1 MGLLDQATSNQTGTP
16 TPARRSGDQLA
27 DPAESEPPAVRVNWL
42 FSGVML
48 GAASWL
54 LILGVIFA
62 ALGGWIVAAVLFG
75 GLCLCLLAIW
85 RASRKLRTA
94 PPTGHGRHRAVAANE
109 EEAA

>member
-1 MGLLDQATSNQTGTP
+1 MGLLDQATSNQTGSR
-16 TPARRSGDQLA
+16 TPAGRSGEQSVE
-27 DPAESEPPAVRVNWL
+27 PAESEPPAVRVNWL

-62 ALGGWIVAAVLFG
+62 ALGSWLVAAVLFG

-85 RASRKLRTA
+85 RANRKLRTA
-94 PPTGHGRHRAVAANE
+94 PQTGHGRHRAVATDE

>member
-1 MGLLDQATSNQTGTP
+1 MGLLDQATSSRPGTRTVAGP
-16 TPARRSGDQLA
+16 SGDQAVEAA
-27 DPAESEPPAVRVNWL
+27 DSEPPAVRVNWL

-62 ALGGWIVAAVLFG
+62 ALGSWIVAAVLFG

-85 RASRKLRTA
+85 RKQRTA
-94 PPTGHGRHRAVAANE
+94 PQTGHGRHRAVATDE
-109 EEAA
+109 DEAA

>member
-1 MGLLDQATSNQTGTP
+1 MGLLDQATSSQTGAQ
-16 TPARRSGDQLA
+16 ARRSGDQA
-27 DPAESEPPAVRVNWL
+27 VEPEASEPPSVRVNWL

-62 ALGGWIVAAVLFG
+62 AFGNWIVAAALLG

-85 RASRKLRTA
+85 RANRKLRTA
-94 PPTGHGRHRAVAANE
+94 QQTGHGRHRAVAANE

>member
-1 MGLLDQATSNQTGTP
+1 MGLLDQATPNQTGTSN
-16 TPARRSGDQLA
+16 PARRVGDQ
-27 DPAESEPPAVRVNWL
+27 PAEPVEPEPPSVRVNWL

-62 ALGGWIVAAVLFG
+62 ALGKWIIAGTLLG
-75 GLCLCLLAIW
+75 GLSLCVLAIW
-85 RASRKLRTA
+85 RASRKQSTA
-94 PPTGHGRHRAVAANE
+94 PQTGHGRHRAVATNT

>member
-16 TPARRSGDQLA
+16 APARRPGNPGVA
-27 DPAESEPPAVRVNWL
+27 PEASEPPSVRVNWL

-54 LILGVIFA
+54 LILGVVFA
-62 ALGGWIVAAVLFG
+62 ALGDWIVAAALFG

-85 RASRKLRTA
+85 RANRKLRTA
-94 PPTGHGRHRAVAANE
+94 PQTGHGRHRAVAANE
-109 EEAA
+109 QAA